1 MRRTGGIAPIEYDEI
16 TSDLAIPE
24 QMEKFWSSAINKTLL
39 QSLAR
44 KRVAT
49 HDLLNRNVIVSG
61 CVTDDDLVPAELH
74 LSGRLITS
82 HPDII
87 HSLLSNVEE
96 ADDRLVMHCAYEV
109 DRGTKRILVISNDV
123 DTVKRLLCY
132 MPAFKSKGLDELWVE
147 YGPGEHKRY
156 IPLHLILSKIG
167 DEMCRTLLKAHILT
181 GDDAHSKIGTKQA
194 AFSCDPQKFLTYFG
208 ESDDLAEETL
218 KRAENYLVRIWAG
231 ARSTSPSYTFDQL
244 RLEQHTAAK
253 PAKPLEGLPPT
264 LSVMAGHIIRA
275 HHSVRFILTLLEP
288 HDIPDPR
295 ECGWMLED
303 GALLPEKCLK
313 PLPRNV
319 ITTCKCMG
327 KCMTKMCVCKKAKQK
342 CVIFCHKQTSE
353 CQNQ

>member
-1 MRRTGGIAPIEYDEI
+1 MLPLTV
-16 TSDLAIPE
+16 
-24 QMEKFWSSAINKTLL
+24 TLRG
-39 QSLAR
+39 QIQGLAR
-44 KRVAT
+44 KRVAI

-109 DRGTKRILVISNDV
+109 DRGTKRILAISNDV

-181 GDDAHSKIGTKQA
+181 GDDAH
-194 AFSCDPQKFLTYFG
+194 
-208 ESDDLAEETL
+208 
-218 KRAENYLVRIWAG
+218 R
-231 ARSTSPSYTFDQL
+231 
-244 RLEQHTAAK
+244 
-253 PAKPLEGLPPT
+253 
-264 LSVMAGHIIRA
+264 
-275 HHSVRFILTLLEP
+275 
-288 HDIPDPR
+288 
-295 ECGWMLED
+295 
-303 GALLPEKCLK
+303 
-313 PLPRNV
+313 
-319 ITTCKCMG
+319 
-327 KCMTKMCVCKKAKQK
+327 
-342 CVIFCHKQTSE
+342 
-353 CQNQ
+353 

>member
-1 MRRTGGIAPIEYDEI
+1 
-16 TSDLAIPE
+16 
-24 QMEKFWSSAINKTLL
+24 
-39 QSLAR
+39 
-44 KRVAT
+44 
-49 HDLLNRNVIVSG
+49 
-61 CVTDDDLVPAELH
+61 
-74 LSGRLITS
+74 
-82 HPDII
+82 
-87 HSLLSNVEE
+87 
-96 ADDRLVMHCAYEV
+96 
-109 DRGTKRILVISNDV
+109 
-123 DTVKRLLCY
+123 
-132 MPAFKSKGLDELWVE
+132 
-147 YGPGEHKRY
+147 
-156 IPLHLILSKIG
+156 
-167 DEMCRTLLKAHILT
+167 MCRTLLKAHILT
-181 GDDAHSKIGTKQA
+181 GDDAHSKIGTKHA
-194 AFSCDPQKFLTYFG
+194 ALSCDPQKFLTYFG

-264 LSVMAGHIIRA
+264 SSVMAGHIIRA
-275 HHSVRFILTLLEP
+275 HHTVRFILTLLEP

-295 ECGWMLED
+295 ECGWMPED

-353 CQNQ
+353 CQNH